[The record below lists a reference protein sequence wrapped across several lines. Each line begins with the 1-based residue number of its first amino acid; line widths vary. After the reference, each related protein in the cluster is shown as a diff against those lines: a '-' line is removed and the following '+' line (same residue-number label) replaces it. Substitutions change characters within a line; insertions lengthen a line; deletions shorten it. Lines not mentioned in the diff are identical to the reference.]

1 MNIPLTKRV
10 SMIELFYD
18 LVFAYMI
25 SQATS
30 LIHHLSHGVI
40 SITSLFTFFIVVI
53 VFINSWMIQS
63 VFTNRYGESTWTD
76 IAFYFI
82 DMMVLLYMTNS
93 FSATSFRD
101 MRIFF
106 TAAGIL
112 SFTLMLQ
119 YLIVYFKTSEIV
131 DKKIA
136 QSYVLI
142 LLFRTV
148 TLLIGG
154 LINTYIGNVIAI
166 AGVIISWM
174 MPMLTGKYAKEHP
187 IIFSHLLE
195 RLTLLIIITFG
206 ETIIGIADYFKP
218 TIFSV
223 YSILIFLIV
232 AALFFTYINE
242 FDHQIEEK
250 RTGQTG
256 FLLIY
261 LHYLILFGL
270 SLITV
275 SLKFINEREANT
287 VFAISALYGG
297 IFLFYLG
304 IAAALHYNLEKFRNQ
319 KTLTLLTLLIT
330 VVGYILCLFFPSFGL
345 ITVITM
351 IITLFSAALKVSLFY
366 TR

>member
-40 SITSLFTFFIVVI
+40 SLSSLFTFFVVVI
-53 VFINSWMIQS
+53 VFINSWIVQA
-63 VFTNRYGESTWTD
+63 VFTNRYGESSWTD
-76 IAFYFI
+76 IIFYFI

-106 TAAGIL
+106 VAAGIL
-112 SFTLMLQ
+112 SLTLMLQ
-119 YLIVYFKTSEIV
+119 YLIVYFKSSEII
-131 DKKIA
+131 DKKISQA
-136 QSYVLI
+136 YVGI
-142 LLFRTV
+142 LLFRT
-148 TLLIGG
+148 TMLLIGG
-154 LINTYIGNVIAI
+154 LMNTYIGNIIAI
-166 AGVIISWM
+166 AGVIISWI
-174 MPMLTGKYAKEHP
+174 MPMLTGKYAKQHP

-218 TIFSV
+218 TTFSI

-250 RTGQTG
+250 RKGETG
-256 FLLIY
+256 F
-261 LHYLILFGL
+261 
-270 SLITV
+270 
-275 SLKFINEREANT
+275 
-287 VFAISALYGG
+287 
-297 IFLFYLG
+297 
-304 IAAALHYNLEKFRNQ
+304 
-319 KTLTLLTLLIT
+319 
-330 VVGYILCLFFPSFGL
+330 
-345 ITVITM
+345 
-351 IITLFSAALKVSLFY
+351 SLFTLSNFIWPKLDY
-366 TR
+366 SFIEIY

>member
-76 IAFYFI
+76 IAFYFV

-106 TAAGIL
+106 IAAGIL

-136 QSYVLI
+136 QS
-142 LLFRTV
+142 
-148 TLLIGG
+148 
-154 LINTYIGNVIAI
+154 
-166 AGVIISWM
+166 
-174 MPMLTGKYAKEHP
+174 
-187 IIFSHLLE
+187 
-195 RLTLLIIITFG
+195 
-206 ETIIGIADYFKP
+206 
-218 TIFSV
+218 
-223 YSILIFLIV
+223 
-232 AALFFTYINE
+232 
-242 FDHQIEEK
+242 
-250 RTGQTG
+250 
-256 FLLIY
+256 
-261 LHYLILFGL
+261 
-270 SLITV
+270 
-275 SLKFINEREANT
+275 
-287 VFAISALYGG
+287 
-297 IFLFYLG
+297 
-304 IAAALHYNLEKFRNQ
+304 
-319 KTLTLLTLLIT
+319 
-330 VVGYILCLFFPSFGL
+330 
-345 ITVITM
+345 
-351 IITLFSAALKVSLFY
+351 
-366 TR
+366 